1 MRHIAKQAWTLAGS
15 LALCLTILALLPGR
29 AAAAEFVVY
38 SVYRGLDLGN
48 PGETPMKDYFVN
60 MGSAQGVHEGQSL
73 DVVRRVSTYDL
84 ASQKL
89 YKDVSFP
96 FATLKVI
103 HVENNAAIARL
114 EKLIPAEKTPT
125 MSVRAVMV
133 GDLVRPAE

>member
-1 MRHIAKQAWTLAGS
+1 VRKYLIAATLAS
-15 LALCLTILALLPGR
+15 LLLGIEPARG
-29 AAAAEFVVY
+29 AEFVVY

-48 PGETPMKDYFVN
+48 PGETPLKDYFVN
-60 MGSAQGVHEGQSL
+60 MGSAQGVREGMKL
-73 DVVRRVSTYDL
+73 EVIRRVSTYDL

-114 EKLIPAEKTPT
+114 DKLAPAEQTPT
-125 MSVRAVMV
+125 MSVRAIMV

>member
-1 MRHIAKQAWTLAGS
+1 VRKYLIAATLAS
-15 LALCLTILALLPGR
+15 LLLGIEPAR
-29 AAAAEFVVY
+29 AAEFVVY

-48 PGETPMKDYFVN
+48 PGETPLKDYFVN
-60 MGSAQGVHEGQSL
+60 MGSAQGVREGMKL
-73 DVVRRVSTYDL
+73 EVIRRVSTYDL

-114 EKLIPAEKTPT
+114 DKLAPAEQTPT
-125 MSVRAVMV
+125 MSVRAIMV